1 MKSIIILQIIFD
13 VILIALFGYSGFTGE
28 SPINLFVALLWCLCL
43 WRHIYQLN
51 RLKA

>member
-13 VILIALFGYSGFTGE
+13 VILISLFGYSGFTGE
-28 SPINLFVALLWCLCL
+28 GIDLFVALLWCFCL